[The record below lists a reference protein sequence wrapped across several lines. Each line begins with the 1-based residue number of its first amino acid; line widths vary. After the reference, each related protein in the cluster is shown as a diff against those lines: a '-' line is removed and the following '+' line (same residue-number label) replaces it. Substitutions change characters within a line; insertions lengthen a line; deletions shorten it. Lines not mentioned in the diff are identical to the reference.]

1 MPIVDLLYH
10 HGNLRPL
17 VSRCASANAIDLQ
30 LSACCESSP
39 PETINPFVEFQQ
51 ATNMRLLSY
60 NIVEQ
65 SGLQLD
71 VNIGRLA
78 FTNVD
83 RSIPLRDQTL
93 INPSSPAANKIIIYF
108 KIRKNTRGSFK
119 NNLYIYIYIYIYIY
133 EGESNINKNFALES
147 RESKVG
153 RYKINVLMRIGS
165 MIRTWM
171 PLHIGRIEI
180 TRKFCHNSGIY
191 AVDDTANFFK
201 CSINTCKLTSSV
213 RTGAP
218 LS

>member
-10 HGNLRPL
+10 HDNLRPL
-17 VSRCASANAIDLQ
+17 ASRCADVNAIDLL

-39 PETINPFVEFQQ
+39 PETISPFVEFQQ
-51 ATNMRLLSY
+51 ATNMRLLCA
-60 NIVEQ
+60 IVEQ
-65 SGLQLD
+65 SGLQLE
-71 VNIGRLA
+71 VNIGRFAL
-78 FTNVD
+78 TNVD

-93 INPSSPAANKIIIYF
+93 INPSSPAAIKIIFF
-108 KIRKNTRGSFK
+108 KTRSLKMNNFGLHFVIRITNTKNLKCTFFNR
-119 NNLYIYIYIYIYIY
+119 
-133 EGESNINKNFALES
+133 S
-147 RESKVG
+147 R
-153 RYKINVLMRIGS
+153 

-171 PLHIGRIEI
+171 PLHISRIKI
-180 TRKFCHNSGIY
+180 TRKFCYNGGIY